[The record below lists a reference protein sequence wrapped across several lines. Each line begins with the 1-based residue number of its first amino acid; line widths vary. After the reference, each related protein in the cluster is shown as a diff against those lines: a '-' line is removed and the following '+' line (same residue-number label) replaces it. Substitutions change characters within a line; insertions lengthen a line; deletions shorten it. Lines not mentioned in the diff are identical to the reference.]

1 MQYRYYVMKSI
12 VSINSVL
19 VELFSGYSFRSKVVN
34 DPGGDLEVIQM
45 KDLEDGHS
53 RIGSELTRIN
63 SSTIPQKYA
72 LQKGDILFL
81 AKGANNY
88 AIVYNLDLPKAVAAS
103 AFFVL
108 RPVTSKIIPDYLAWY
123 INQKAVQQ
131 YLKENTAGT
140 YIPNIN
146 KNTILGIQIVLP
158 EIKVQNLISKIH
170 ILSIKEDYLSAKIA
184 AFRKILIN
192 NVLIQKLN

>member
-1 MQYRYYVMKSI
+1 MESI
-12 VSINSVL
+12 VSIHSVL
-19 VELFSGYSFRSKVVN
+19 EELFSGYSFRSKVVN
-34 DPGGDLEVIQM
+34 NPDGDMAVIQM
-45 KDLEDGHS
+45 KDIEDGYS
-53 RIGSELTRIN
+53 RIGNELTKVD
-63 SSTIPQKYA
+63 SSTIRQKCV

-108 RPVTSKIIPDYLAWY
+108 RPDLEKIIPGYLAWY
-123 INQKAVQQ
+123 INQKTVQQ

-146 KNTILGIQIVLP
+146 KNTILGINIQLP
-158 EIKVQNLISKIH
+158 EIVIQEKVVKIEFLRKREYLLMNELLRKREQVITNKLIDI
-170 ILSIKEDYLSAKIA
+170 
-184 AFRKILIN
+184 IN
-192 NVLIQKLN
+192 D